1 MYINTIVYWHFSS
14 YACTCLRNIPI
25 LHFSSYTCGK
35 KHESDIHCAFYIF
48 MSRCIDDANNTFPII
63 FTKTIIPKFFEKY
76 CYDIF

>member
-63 FTKTIIPKFFEKY
+63 FTKTIILKFFEKY